1 MAPQRCVISC
11 ASLLAALLVVLTAAT
26 GRADPPH
33 SPARCTANL
42 VCDDWK
48 ACISALADTPD
59 FLVRAARLKQDYG
72 AVHVIRDGPAMADA
86 ISAAVLLRITVYLL
100 GVWSIYLS
108 LASIALLACFFCSVS
123 FSSVYV
129 GGNCAAALLLQ

>member
-42 VCDDWK
+42 VCDNWK
-48 ACISALADTPD
+48 ACISALAANPHRRAEFDN
-59 FLVRAARLKQDYG
+59 VRAHGKE
-72 AVHVIRDGPAMADA
+72 MAA
-86 ISAAVLLRITVYLL
+86 SQRPSISGRPGIVAKPGSILTDVLGWSTCTAATTLPPQSSQN
-100 GVWSIYLS
+100 W
-108 LASIALLACFFCSVS
+108 ASKSTTTAPHEPQHFVEC
-123 FSSVYV
+123 
-129 GGNCAAALLLQ
+129 GG